1 MLLRRVEYK
10 WLVATAFVAGM
21 FMDIMDTTIVNVALP
36 TLGRQFGVGDSTV
49 EWVVTGY
56 LLSLAIW
63 IPASGWIGDRFG
75 TKKTFLFAL
84 VVFTTGSALCGAAW
98 SIESLI
104 AFRLVQGV
112 GGGMVTP
119 VGTTMLFRAFP
130 PNERAHA
137 SAVLTVPTAMAPALG
152 PVLGGW
158 LVDNASWRWIFY
170 VNVPVGIAAFVFAWL
185 FLREHTE
192 ASAGR
197 FDVWGFLCSGGG
209 LALVLY
215 ALAEGPAYGWTSA
228 PVLAGGIAGIVLF
241 ALLAVIE
248 LGRPDPLLQLRLFT
262 DRMFRYGSL
271 AMFTAFGVLFG
282 VLFLLPLFLQQLRG
296 LSAFDAGLTTFPQA
310 IAMMLMAPATSRLY
324 PHIGPRR
331 MLVIGL
337 AGLSVTS
344 ALFLLVGLDTS
355 LWWIRGIMFL
365 RGVSMSFALVASQT
379 ATFSS
384 IKSEETGR
392 ASSLFNTNRQV
403 AASVG
408 VAVLTTVLIQAT
420 AIYAGNGA
428 GTGATPQAQLLAFH
442 VAFATSILFGLL
454 GILFA
459 LRIHDQD
466 AAASLQPT
474 LKVATVPLMHGQPN
488 DKACSARRAVFS
500 PD

>member
-1 MLLRRVEYK
+1 MRTTNRAMFLRSVEYK
-10 WLVATAFVAGM
+10 WLVAAAFVAGM

-36 TLGRQFGVGDSTV
+36 TLGQQFGVGDSTV

-84 VVFTTGSALCGAAW
+84 VVFTTGSALCGVAW

-104 AFRLVQGV
+104 AFRLLQGV
-112 GGGMVTP
+112 GGGMLTP

-130 PNERAHA
+130 PQERAHA
-137 SAVLTVPTAMAPALG
+137 SAVLTVPTALAPALG

-170 VNVPVGIAAFVFAWL
+170 VNVPVGVAAFVFAFL

-192 ASAGR
+192 VSAGR
-197 FDVWGFLCSGGG
+197 FDVWGFLCSGAG
-209 LALVLY
+209 LALILY
-215 ALAEGPAYGWTSA
+215 ALSEAPVYGWMSA
-228 PVLAGGIAGIVLF
+228 PVLASGIAAIGLF
-241 ALLAVIE
+241 ALLIVVE
-248 LGRPDPLLQLRLFT
+248 LGRPDPLLHLRLFK
-262 DRMFRYGSL
+262 DRMFRNGSL

-310 IAMMLMAPATSRLY
+310 LGILLMAQVTSRVY
-324 PHIGPRR
+324 PRMGPRR

-365 RGVSMSFALVASQT
+365 RGVSMSFALVAAQT
-379 ATFSS
+379 ATFAS

-408 VAVLTTVLIQAT
+408 VAVLATVLTEAT
-420 AIYAGNGA
+420 ATFAGSGG
-428 GTGATPQAQLLAFH
+428 GTVATPQVQLLAFH
-442 VAFATSILFGLL
+442 AAFAMSILFGLL
-454 GILFA
+454 GIFFA
-459 LRIHDQD
+459 LRIHDED

-474 LKVATVPLMHGQPN
+474 PI
-488 DKACSARRAVFS
+488 ARVERTPAGVS
-500 PD
+500 EL

>member
-1 MLLRRVEYK
+1 MLLRSVEYK
-10 WLVATAFVAGM
+10 WLVAAAFVAGM

-36 TLGRQFGVGDSTV
+36 TLGQQFGVGDSTV

-63 IPASGWIGDRFG
+63 IPASGWIGDHFG

-98 SIESLI
+98 SIQSLI
-104 AFRLVQGV
+104 AFRLLQGV

-137 SAVLTVPTAMAPALG
+137 SAVLTVPTAIAPALG

-170 VNVPVGIAAFVFAWL
+170 VNVPVGVAAFVFASL

-197 FDVWGFLCSGGG
+197 FDLWGFICSGGG

-215 ALAEGPAYGWTSA
+215 AVSEGPSYGWTSA
-228 PVLAGGIAGIVLF
+228 PVVASGIAGIGLF
-241 ALLAVIE
+241 ALLILIE
-248 LGRPDPLLQLRLFT
+248 LGRPDPLLHLRLFK

-310 IAMMLMAPATSRLY
+310 IAMMLMAPVTSRLY
-324 PHIGPRR
+324 PRIGPRR

-337 AGLSVTS
+337 AGISVTS

-365 RGVSMSFALVASQT
+365 RGVTLSFALVASQT
-379 ATFSS
+379 ATFAT

-420 AIYAGNGA
+420 ATYAGNGA
-428 GTGATPQAQLLAFH
+428 GTGATPHAQLLAFH
-442 VAFATSILFGLL
+442 VAFATSILFGLV

-459 LRIHDQD
+459 LRIHDED

-474 LKVATVPLMHGQPN
+474 PKVATVEL
-488 DKACSARRAVFS
+488 SA
-500 PD
+500 

>member
-1 MLLRRVEYK
+1 MRAVEYK
-10 WLVATAFVAGM
+10 WLVAVVFVAGM

-36 TLGRQFGVGDSTV
+36 TLGQNFGVGDGTF

-84 VVFTTGSALCGAAW
+84 VIFSVGSALCGAAW
-98 SIESLI
+98 SIQSLI
-104 AFRLVQGV
+104 AFRLLQGV

-119 VGTTMLFRAFP
+119 VGTSMLFRAFP
-130 PNERAHA
+130 PNERARA
-137 SAVLTVPTAMAPALG
+137 SAVLTVPTAIAPALG

-170 VNVPVGIAAFVFAWL
+170 VNVPVGIAAFVFAAL

-192 ASAGR
+192 PAAGR
-197 FDVWGFLCSGGG
+197 FDFWGFLCSGGG

-215 ALAEGPAYGWTSA
+215 ALAEGPTLGWKS
-228 PVLAGGIAGIVLF
+228 PLVIGSGVAGIGLFVLLTF
-241 ALLAVIE
+241 IE
-248 LGRPDPLLQLRLFT
+248 LRRHDPLLHLRLFS
-262 DRMFRYGSL
+262 DRMFRNGSL

-310 IAMMLMAPATSRLY
+310 IGMILMVQVSSRLY
-324 PHIGPRR
+324 PLLGPRK
-331 MLVIGL
+331 MLAIGL
-337 AGLSVTS
+337 AGLCVTS
-344 ALFLLVGLDTS
+344 ALFVLVDLDTS
-355 LWWIRGIMFL
+355 LWFIRGIMFL
-365 RGVSMSFALVASQT
+365 RGVVMSFALVASQT

-392 ASSLFNTNRQV
+392 ASALFNTNRQV

-408 VAVLTTVLIQAT
+408 VAVLTTVLTQAMANMST
-420 AIYAGNGA
+420 
-428 GTGATPQAQLLAFH
+428 TGATPHGQLLAFH
-442 VAFATSILFGLL
+442 DAFAFSIVFGLV

-459 LRIHDQD
+459 LRIHDED

-474 LKVATVPLMHGQPN
+474 A
-488 DKACSARRAVFS
+488 DRARRGPPKALAVADAFE
-500 PD
+500 

>member
-1 MLLRRVEYK
+1 
-10 WLVATAFVAGM
+10 
-21 FMDIMDTTIVNVALP
+21 
-36 TLGRQFGVGDSTV
+36 
-49 EWVVTGY
+49 
-56 LLSLAIW
+56 
-63 IPASGWIGDRFG
+63 
-75 TKKTFLFAL
+75 
-84 VVFTTGSALCGAAW
+84 
-98 SIESLI
+98 
-104 AFRLVQGV
+104 
-112 GGGMVTP
+112 
-119 VGTTMLFRAFP
+119 
-130 PNERAHA
+130 
-137 SAVLTVPTAMAPALG
+137 
-152 PVLGGW
+152 
-158 LVDNASWRWIFY
+158 
-170 VNVPVGIAAFVFAWL
+170 
-185 FLREHTE
+185 
-192 ASAGR
+192 
-197 FDVWGFLCSGGG
+197 
-209 LALVLY
+209 
-215 ALAEGPAYGWTSA
+215 
-228 PVLAGGIAGIVLF
+228 
-241 ALLAVIE
+241 
-248 LGRPDPLLQLRLFT
+248 
-262 DRMFRYGSL
+262 
-271 AMFTAFGVLFG
+271 
-282 VLFLLPLFLQQLRG
+282 
-296 LSAFDAGLTTFPQA
+296 
-310 IAMMLMAPATSRLY
+310 
-324 PHIGPRR
+324 
-331 MLVIGL
+331 
-337 AGLSVTS
+337 VTS

>member
-1 MLLRRVEYK
+1 MFLRRVDYK
-10 WLVATAFVAGM
+10 WLVAVAFVAGM

-36 TLGRQFGVGDSTV
+36 TLGQNFDVGDGTF
-49 EWVVTGY
+49 EWVITGY

-75 TKKTFLFAL
+75 TKKTFLVAL
-84 VVFTTGSALCGAAW
+84 IVFTIGSALCGAAW
-98 SIESLI
+98 NIQSLI
-104 AFRLVQGV
+104 AFRLLQGV

-119 VGTTMLFRAFP
+119 VGTSMLFRAFP
-130 PNERAHA
+130 PSERARA
-137 SAVLTVPTAMAPALG
+137 SAVLTVPTAIAPALG

-170 VNVPVGIAAFVFAWL
+170 VNVPIGIAAFVFAL
-185 FLREHTE
+185 VFLREHTE
-192 ASAGR
+192 PAAGR
-197 FDVWGFLCSGGG
+197 FDFWGFVCSGAG

-215 ALAEGPAYGWTSA
+215 AVSEGPTYGWLA
-228 PVLAGGIAGIVLF
+228 PRVLISGIAGIVLI
-241 ALLAVIE
+241 ALLVAIE
-248 LGRPDPLLQLRLFT
+248 LGRPDPLLHLRLFK
-262 DRMFRYGSL
+262 DRMFRNGSL
-271 AMFTAFGVLFG
+271 AMFSAFGVLFG

-310 IAMMLMAPATSRLY
+310 IAMILMAQVTSRLY
-324 PHIGPRR
+324 PRVGPRR

-337 AGLSVTS
+337 AGLSLTS
-344 ALFLLVGLDTS
+344 ALFVLVDLETS

-384 IKSEETGR
+384 INSEETGR
-392 ASSLFNTNRQV
+392 ASALFNTNRQV

-408 VAVLTTVLIQAT
+408 VAVLTTVLTQAT
-420 AIYAGNGA
+420 AVYAGNAGGA
-428 GTGATPQAQLLAFH
+428 GATAQDQLLAFH
-442 VAFATSILFGLL
+442 VAFGASILLGAL

-466 AAASLQPT
+466 AATTLQPRPT
-474 LKVATVPLMHGQPN
+474 VATKKEPAAAG
-488 DKACSARRAVFS
+488 AR
-500 PD
+500 